1 MTSVRPAGITISGYS
16 DSTPDFTVLSL
27 NRRVSEFLT
36 TAFPGPVWVRGELT
50 RTPKIN
56 QRGHTYFQLVEP
68 SPDGMSQPLAVI
80 DCVLFAGNRAGV
92 VREFAREGSVFE
104 LREGMKLRV
113 KGKVSLWEAGG
124 KYSFIIESIDLAWTM
139 GIQAEL
145 LRKLVDKLTPEGVL
159 AANGELIMPAAPLRV
174 GLITAEESAA
184 SHDFLHGLS
193 TSSFPFKVYA
203 AWAVMQGM
211 DTANSVIRA
220 FNALLSIPDIDVV
233 VLTRGGGSATDL
245 AWFNDEH
252 IARTI
257 SQVPWPVISGIGH
270 ETDTTLPDFAAFARA
285 KTPTH
290 AADILVNR
298 VADFL
303 RDIESLAVLLHRSA
317 SRGVASARVM
327 LAGSAGILARSAG
340 MILKTHL
347 HELQAI
353 ENWLLKHVQ
362 NNLSSASGRL
372 NRSGLSLEK
381 AIIAGLSD
389 RREREL
395 HSLSERLILS
405 ISSKLNTCS
414 MQLDSLDAVITGNNP
429 ERLYKRGWSTVRDKD
444 GTLIKTVKNVK
455 IHDEIEISFRDG
467 SISAE
472 ARRITPGRVDN
483 D

>member
-1 MTSVRPAGITISGYS
+1 MGITISGYS
-16 DSTPDFTVLSL
+16 DGTPDFTVLSL
-27 NRRVSEFLT
+27 NRRVSELLT
-36 TAFPGPVWVRGELT
+36 TAFHGPVWVRGELT
-50 RTPKIN
+50 RTPKVN

-104 LREGMKLRV
+104 LREGMNLRV
-113 KGKVSLWEAGG
+113 HGKVSLWEAGG
-124 KYSFIIESIDLAWTM
+124 KYSFIIESIDPSWTM
-139 GIQAEL
+139 GVQAEL

-159 AANGELIMPAAPLRV
+159 TANGELIMPAAPLKV

-184 SHDFLHGLS
+184 SHDFLHGLR
-193 TSSFPFKVYA
+193 TSSFPFKVYS
-203 AWAVMQGM
+203 AWAVMQGK
-211 DTANSVIRA
+211 DTVNSVIRA

-245 AWFNDEH
+245 AWFNNEH
-252 IARTI
+252 IARMI

-303 RDIESLAVLLHRSA
+303 RDIESLAVVLHRSA
-317 SRGVASARVM
+317 SRGVASVRER
-327 LAGSAGILARSAG
+327 LTTGAGILARSAG
-340 MILKTHL
+340 MILRTHL
-347 HELQAI
+347 QELQTL
-353 ENWLLKHVQ
+353 ENWLKKHVQ
-362 NNLSSASGRL
+362 NKLSSASGSL

-389 RREREL
+389 RREKEL
-395 HSLSERLILS
+395 LFLSERLILS
-405 ISSKLNTCS
+405 VSGKLNTCS
-414 MQLDSLDAVITGNNP
+414 LKLDSLDAVITGNNP
-429 ERLYKRGWSTVRDKD
+429 ERLYLRGWTTVRDKN
-444 GTLIKTVKNVK
+444 GILIRTVKNVR

-467 SISAE
+467 SINAE
-472 ARRITPGRVDN
+472 TKRITPERTHN

>member
-1 MTSVRPAGITISGYS
+1 MRPAGITISGYS
-16 DSTPDFTVLSL
+16 DCTPDFTVLSL

-50 RTPKIN
+50 RTPKVN

-68 SPDGMSQPLAVI
+68 SPDGMTQPLAVI
-80 DCVLFAGNRAGV
+80 DCVLFASNRAGV

-104 LREGMKLRV
+104 LREGMSLRV
-113 KGKVSLWEAGG
+113 QGKVSLWEAGG
-124 KYSFIIESIDLAWTM
+124 KYSFIIDSIDPAWTM
-139 GIQAEL
+139 GNQALL

-159 AANGELIMPAAPLRV
+159 TSNSELIMPKAPLKV

-203 AWAVMQGM
+203 AWAVMQGT

-245 AWFNDEH
+245 AWFNNEH
-252 IARTI
+252 IARII

-298 VADFL
+298 VADL
-303 RDIESLAVLLHRSA
+303 MRDIESLAVVLHRSA
-317 SRGVASARVM
+317 SRGVASARER
-327 LAGSAGILARSAG
+327 LSGSANILARGAG
-340 MILKTHL
+340 MILRTQL
-347 HELQAI
+347 HELQTL
-353 ENWLLKHVQ
+353 ENWLVKHIQ
-362 NNLSSASGRL
+362 NNLSYTSGRL

-381 AIIAGLSD
+381 AITAGLSD
-389 RREREL
+389 RRERKV

-405 ISSKLNTCS
+405 FSGKLNTLS

-429 ERLYKRGWSTVRDKD
+429 ERLYRRGWTTVRDKN
-444 GTLIKTVKNVK
+444 GTLIKTIRSVK
-455 IHDEIEISFRDG
+455 IHDDIEILFRDG
-467 SISAE
+467 SINAE
-472 ARRITPGRVDN
+472 AKRVTPERADN

>member
-1 MTSVRPAGITISGYS
+1 MRPAGTTISGYS

-36 TAFPGPVWVRGELT
+36 AAFPGPVWVRGELT
-50 RTPKIN
+50 RTPKVN

-68 SPDGMSQPLAVI
+68 SHDGMSQPLAVI

-104 LREGMKLRV
+104 LREGMNLRV
-113 KGKVSLWEAGG
+113 HGKVSLWEAGG
-124 KYSFIIESIDLAWTM
+124 KYSFIIESIDPAWTM

-159 AANGELIMPAAPLRV
+159 ASNAELIMPKAPLRV
-174 GLITAEESAA
+174 GLITAENSAA

-193 TSSFPFKVYA
+193 TSSFPFEVYA
-203 AWAVMQGM
+203 AWAVMQGT

-252 IARTI
+252 IARMI

-270 ETDTTLPDFAAFARA
+270 ETDTTLPDFAASARA

-303 RDIESLAVLLHRSA
+303 RDIESLAVVLHRSA
-317 SRGVASARVM
+317 SRGVASARVR
-327 LAGSAGILARSAG
+327 LAGIAGILARGTG
-340 MILKTHL
+340 MILRAQL
-347 HELQAI
+347 HELQTL
-353 ENWLLKHVQ
+353 ENWLVKQIQ
-362 NNLSSASGRL
+362 NNLSSASDRL
-372 NRSGLSLEK
+372 SSSGLSLEK
-381 AIIAGLSD
+381 AIIAGFSD

-395 HSLSERLILS
+395 HFLSKRLILS
-405 ISSKLNTCS
+405 ISGKLNTCS
-414 MQLDSLDAVITGNNP
+414 MQLDNLDAVISGNNP
-429 ERLYKRGWSTVRDKD
+429 ERLYKRGWTTVRDKD
-444 GTLIKTVKNVK
+444 GTMIRTIKNVK

-472 ARRITPGRVDN
+472 AKRITPERTHN

>member
-1 MTSVRPAGITISGYS
+1 MISVKPAGITISGYS
-16 DSTPDFTVLSL
+16 DTTTDFTVLSL
-27 NRRVSEFLT
+27 NRRVSELLT
-36 TAFPGPVWVRGELT
+36 TAFPGSVWVRGELT
-50 RTPKIN
+50 TTPKVN

-68 SPDGMSQPLAVI
+68 SPDGMSQPIAVI
-80 DCVLFAGNRAGV
+80 DCVLFASNRAGV

-104 LREGMKLRV
+104 LREGMSLRV
-113 KGKVSLWEAGG
+113 HGKVSLWEAGG
-124 KYSFIIESIDLAWTM
+124 KYSFIVESIDPEWTV
-139 GIQAEL
+139 GIQAKL
-145 LRKLVDKLTPEGVL
+145 LRNLVDKLTSEGVL
-159 AANGELIMPAAPLRV
+159 AANSELMMPAAPLRV
-174 GLITAEESAA
+174 GLVTARESAA

-203 AWAVMQGM
+203 AWAVMQGL

-220 FNALLSIPDIDVV
+220 FNALLSVPELDVV
-233 VLTRGGGSATDL
+233 VLTRGGGSASDL

-252 IARTI
+252 IARMI

-303 RDIESLAVLLHRSA
+303 RDIESLAVVLHRSA
-317 SRGVASARVM
+317 SRGVASARER
-327 LAGSAGILARSAG
+327 LATSAGILARGAG
-340 MILKTHL
+340 MILRTQL
-347 HELQAI
+347 REMLTL

-362 NNLSSASGRL
+362 NKLSYTSGRL
-372 NRSGLSLEK
+372 SRTGLSLEK

-395 HSLSERLILS
+395 HSLSERLI
-405 ISSKLNTCS
+405 SSVSGKLNTCS
-414 MQLDSLDAVITGNNP
+414 MQLDNLDAVIIGNNP
-429 ERLYKRGWSTVRDKD
+429 ERLYKRGWSTVRDKN
-444 GTLIKTVKNVK
+444 GTLIKTVNKVK

-467 SISAE
+467 SISTE
-472 ARRITPGRVDN
+472 VKRIIPERTHN

>member
-1 MTSVRPAGITISGYS
+1 MRPAGITISGYS

-36 TAFPGPVWVRGELT
+36 AAFPGPVWVRGELT
-50 RTPKIN
+50 RTPKVN

-80 DCVLFAGNRAGV
+80 DCVLFAGNRTGV

-104 LREGMKLRV
+104 LREGMNLRV
-113 KGKVSLWEAGG
+113 HGKVSLWEAGG
-124 KYSFIIESIDLAWTM
+124 KYSFIIESIDPAWTM

-145 LRKLVDKLTPEGVL
+145 LRNLVDKLTPEGVL
-159 AANGELIMPAAPLRV
+159 AANAELIMPAAPLRV
-174 GLITAEESAA
+174 GLITAKDSAA
-184 SHDFLHGLS
+184 CNDFLHGLS
-193 TSSFPFKVYA
+193 TSSFPFEVYA
-203 AWAVMQGM
+203 AWAVMQGT

-245 AWFNDEH
+245 AWFNNEH
-252 IARTI
+252 IARMI

-270 ETDTTLPDFAAFARA
+270 ETDTTLPDFAASARA

-303 RDIESLAVLLHRSA
+303 RDIESLAVVLHRSA
-317 SRGVASARVM
+317 SRGVASARER
-327 LAGSAGILARSAG
+327 LAGNAGILARGAG
-340 MILKTHL
+340 MILRTQL
-347 HELQAI
+347 HELQTL

-372 NRSGLSLEK
+372 NGSGLSLEK

-395 HSLSERLILS
+395 HFLSERLLLS
-405 ISSKLNTCS
+405 ISGKLNTCS
-414 MQLDSLDAVITGNNP
+414 MKLDSLDAVITGNNP
-429 ERLYKRGWSTVRDKD
+429 ERLYRRGWTTVRDKD
-444 GTLIKTVKNVK
+444 GTLIRTVKNVK

-467 SISAE
+467 SINAE
-472 ARRITPGRVDN
+472 AKRISPERTHN